1 MSRTLPEEPSKDTP
15 RFPPYPRYKSSW
27 EYLITILGLKMDA
40 QYFYLK
46 PFQTIGF
53 SLDDVELAGT
63 RFTITVQPGW
73 TKTLVDGSLAT
84 GPIQVSRTQKS
95 VKLEFLK

>member
-1 MSRTLPEEPSKDTP
+1 
-15 RFPPYPRYKSSW
+15 
-27 EYLITILGLKMDA
+27 MDA
-40 QYFYLK
+40 HYFYLK

-73 TKTLVDGSLAT
+73 TKILLDGSPQTL
-84 GPIQVSRTQKS
+84 PVQVPRTQKT